1 MKFLNAS
8 FIKFLC
14 CQQSGIIVLG
24 RRLEWKN
31 FEVTVTDRKSIVV
44 RDVTNDVKESL
55 GNALIL
61 SVFYLCCTVFVY

>member
-1 MKFLNAS
+1 MTVSKRKMFV
-8 FIKFLC
+8 FD
-14 CQQSGIIVLG
+14 

-55 GNALIL
+55 GNTFRCQL
-61 SVFYLCCTVFVY
+61 F